1 LSLSECSVDP
11 EHRGRRNLSAFS
23 GFGKKGV
30 LQRSHSIERKLNHM
44 PFSIALA
51 GKGGTGKTTVAG
63 MLIKYLVKMDKTPIL
78 AVDADSNANL
88 NEVCG
93 LIVEDTLGNARE
105 EMKKGIVP
113 SGMTKD
119 VFMNMKLQQAV
130 VEDEGFDLVV
140 MGQPE
145 GPGCYCAAN
154 TLLTGFLEQL
164 TGNYP
169 YIVMDNE
176 AGMEH
181 ISRLTTSNVDVLLI
195 VSDTSRRGLQAA
207 IRINDLAKD
216 LNIGVSKSYLIIN
229 QIKEAPAD
237 AVLNM
242 LKENGLE
249 IVGTIPEDNDVY
261 EYDLNGR
268 PTIDIPEDNQAIKA
282 AFDIFDNIIP

>member
-1 LSLSECSVDP
+1 
-11 EHRGRRNLSAFS
+11 
-23 GFGKKGV
+23 
-30 LQRSHSIERKLNHM
+30 M

-63 MLIKYLVKMDKTPIL
+63 LLIKYLVKTGKTPVL

-93 LIVEDTLGNARE
+93 LEVTDTLGNARE

-119 VFMNMKLQQAV
+119 IFIDMKLQQAV
-130 VEDEGFDLVV
+130 VEDDGFDLVV

-154 TLLTGFLEQL
+154 TLLTGFLEKL
-164 TGNYP
+164 TVNYP

-181 ISRLTTSNVDVLLI
+181 ISRLTTSNVDVLLTI
-195 VSDTSRRGLQAA
+195 SDTSRRGLQAA
-207 IRINDLAKD
+207 VRINDLAKD

-229 QIKEAPAD
+229 QTKEAPSD
-237 AVLNM
+237 SVLNII
-242 LKENGLE
+242 KEKGLE
-249 IVGTIPEDNDVY
+249 LAGTIPEDRTVY

-268 PTIDIPEDNQAIKA
+268 PTIELPEDNTAVMA
-282 AFDIFDNIIP
+282 AYEIFEKIIE